1 MIVADILMWFLL
13 ITGTYVV
20 IISYWLASQALLPEL
35 VDRCRQRIKAA
46 PLRQALLGLGWTI
59 PSAAA
64 GVALLNA
71 PNPLLK
77 FAGATI
83 LLLLILAGLVG
94 SAGLA
99 AQIGFGLANPSDQA
113 QPWRRVLRGGMVL
126 GLTFVFQLI
135 GWFLILPLSL
145 VMGVGSLF
153 AYLSGSGTRR
163 STAVLEPTLRVAE
176 R

>member
-13 ITGTYVV
+13 ITGTYIVF
-20 IISYWLASQALLPEL
+20 ISYWLASQALFSEV
-35 VDRCRQRIKAA
+35 VDRCRERIQSA
-46 PLRQALLGLGWTI
+46 PLRQTLIGLGWTI
-59 PSAAA
+59 PLTAG

-99 AQIGFGLANPSDQA
+99 SQIGHGLANPLDQA

-126 GLTFVFQLI
+126 GLTFVFPLI

-153 AYLSGSGTRR
+153 AAKR
-163 STAVLEPTLRVAE
+163 
-176 R
+176 

>member
-13 ITGTYVV
+13 IMGTYA
-20 IISYWLASQALLPEL
+20 IFISYWLAAQALFPEL
-35 VDRCRQRIKAA
+35 TDRCRQRIKVA
-46 PLRQALLGLGWTI
+46 PLKHALIGLAWTI
-59 PSAAA
+59 PTAAA
-64 GVALLNA
+64 GVALLNV

-77 FAGATI
+77 FMGATI

-94 SAGLA
+94 SSALA
-99 AQIGFGLANPSDQA
+99 AQIGFGLANPMDQT

-126 GLTFVFQLI
+126 GMTFVFPLI

-145 VMGVGSLF
+145 VIGVGALF
-153 AYLSGSGTRR
+153 ASISGSGNRGP
-163 STAVLEPTLRVAE
+163 TAVLEPRLTVAE

>member
-13 ITGTYVV
+13 IMGTYV
-20 IISYWLASQALLPEL
+20 IFISYWLASQALFSDT
-35 VDRCRQRIKAA
+35 VDRCRQRIKSA
-46 PLRQALLGLGWTI
+46 PVRQALFGLGWTI
-59 PSAAA
+59 PCAAG
-64 GVALLNA
+64 GVALLNV

-99 AQIGFGLANPSDQA
+99 AQIGLGLANPADQA

-126 GLTFVFQLI
+126 GLTFVFPLI

-145 VMGVGSLF
+145 VLGIGSLF
-153 AYLSGSGTRR
+153 ASLTEAGTRR
-163 STAVLEPTLRVAE
+163 SVPVLEPTLRVAE